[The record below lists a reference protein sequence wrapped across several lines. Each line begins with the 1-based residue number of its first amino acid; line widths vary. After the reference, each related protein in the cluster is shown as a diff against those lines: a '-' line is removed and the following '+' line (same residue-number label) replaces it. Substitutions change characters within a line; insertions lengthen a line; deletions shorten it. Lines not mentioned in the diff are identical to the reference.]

1 MTLGYNFQYLYL
13 GRIMLCDLCGEN
25 EAVLYIEQSNG
36 NTKRKLNLCFDCA
49 KIHGVSPDSK
59 TIGRSLAMLF
69 DSILGRNKNV
79 KPRQDDRLCPVCG
92 ISVNEITMTKTAGC
106 PECYSIFKNE
116 INDTFK
122 KIGVLPPYKGTL
134 PKRLKNFRSVLT
146 DRIVIQAKLEES
158 LKREDYEKAA
168 VYRDYLKALE
178 KSPVAGGEV

>member
-1 MTLGYNFQYLYL
+1 
-13 GRIMLCDLCGEN
+13 MLCDLCGEN
-25 EAVLYIEQSNG
+25 EAVLFIEQTNA
-36 NTKRKLNLCFDCA
+36 NTKRKLNLCFECA
-49 KIHGVSPDSK
+49 KLHGVSPDSK

-69 DSILGRNKNV
+69 DSLLGRAKSQG
-79 KPRQDDRLCPVCG
+79 KKEDDRLCPVCG
-92 ISVNEITMTKTAGC
+92 ISVNEIKMTRKAGC

-116 INDTFK
+116 VGEVFK

-146 DRIVIQAKLEES
+146 DRIVIQGKLEES

-178 KSPVAGGEV
+178 KSPVSDGED

>member
-1 MTLGYNFQYLYL
+1 MV
-13 GRIMLCDLCGEN
+13 CDLCGEN
-25 EAVLYIEQSNG
+25 EAVLFIEQTNA

-49 KIHGVSPDSK
+49 RAHGVSPDSK

-69 DSILGRNKNV
+69 DSILGRAKAE
-79 KPRQDDRLCPVCG
+79 KAKDDRLCPVCG
-92 ISVNEITMTKTAGC
+92 ISVREIKMTHRAGC
-106 PECYSIFKNE
+106 PECYAVFKDE
-116 INDTFK
+116 VSDVFK

-178 KSPVAGGEV
+178 KSPVAGGEA